1 MENGILRKL
10 PPLPTATSI
19 TPNKYKTP
27 AIKTLDLSS
36 KIQNNLTPT
45 PGAEEGISAM
55 AREESKINER
65 NFYFN
70 EKREDQLSTKR
81 DDELYNYHNSKK
93 MFLKKH
99 CRTLSDLEQGEPFVL
114 QEISNKVLSQQ
125 NEKNLVIPQEVYEKV
140 PNLFKKP
147 QTQENISSQSFSN
160 DMNNNLDGM
169 MEKVDSFYA
178 EEEFCKNINS
188 NRSDSISFF
197 SAPSNVALP
206 KNFQDSSF
214 AGAYSEV
221 AEFEEKFNRIEKNH
235 ELFLENQDRSSLNQ
249 SDLTHAFEE
258 PARSNKFIP
267 HSYLD
272 LKKEIEKRNK
282 FEKNQT
288 ISTPNNVSNNFSNT
302 CINGNSKNLN
312 FPKQKIINENEDVNV
327 NVLREIVHQLQL
339 KEAINIQNITNYK
352 KKIEEYESEIFEIK
366 GKYESLLRLR
376 EKVLQTNFILYNI
389 FLRMLI
395 T

>member
-10 PPLPTATSI
+10 PPLPTANSI

-45 PGAEEGISAM
+45 PGAEEGILE
-55 AREESKINER
+55 RPESKINER

-93 MFLKKH
+93 LFLKKH
-99 CRTLSDLEQGEPFVL
+99 CRTLSDLEQGDPVVL
-114 QEISNKVLSQQ
+114 QEISHKVSSQQ
-125 NEKNLVIPQEVYEKV
+125 NEKNFAVPQEVYEKGQII
-140 PNLFKKP
+140 FKK
-147 QTQENISSQSFSN
+147 QQNQENITSQSFSN
-160 DMNNNLDGM
+160 DINNNLDGM
-169 MEKVDSFYA
+169 MEKIDSFYA
-178 EEEFCKNINS
+178 EEEFCRNINS

-197 SAPSNVALP
+197 SAPSNVAVP
-206 KNFQDSSF
+206 KIFQDSSF
-214 AGAYSEV
+214 ANAYSEV
-221 AEFEEKFNRIEKNH
+221 AEFEEKFNQIEKNQ
-235 ELFLENQDRSSLNQ
+235 ELILENQDSRSLNQ
-249 SDLTHAFEE
+249 SELTHAFEE

-282 FEKNQT
+282 FENNQSIT
-288 ISTPNNVSNNFSNT
+288 NNNNNNVNKNLSNT
-302 CINGNSKNLN
+302 FNNANSKNFNL
-312 FPKQKIINENEDVNV
+312 PKQKENEDASI
-327 NVLREIVHQLQL
+327 LKEIVHQLQL

-352 KKIEEYESEIFEIK
+352 KKIEEYEKQIFDIN
-366 GKYESLLRLR
+366 GKYESLLKLR
-376 EKVLQTNFILYNI
+376 EKVNKKK
-389 FLRMLI
+389 
-395 T
+395 